1 MSAVRAV
8 ASIRLVLVIVAA
20 ATSCGPSEPARSA
33 PRDATQ
39 GTRAAKIVNATIVAN
54 GCQNL
59 GTASAHLAERAMYDL
74 VEGCSSVPGGTARFH
89 ATLEP
94 GGRIEIV
101 NGPGQPEVIPICVIK
116 HSLLHKV
123 RLSMPCGL
131 DVKLEETTMA
141 VTSDAGAR

>member
-1 MSAVRAV
+1 MAAVRAV
-8 ASIRLVLVIVAA
+8 VSIRLAMVAA
-20 ATSCGPSEPARSA
+20 VTSCGPSEPARSA
-33 PRDATQ
+33 RDATP
-39 GTRAAKIVNATIVAN
+39 GSRSAKIVNATIVTN
-54 GCQNL
+54 GCQTL
-59 GTASAHLAERAMYDL
+59 GTASARLAERAMYDL
-74 VEGCSSVPGGTARFH
+74 VEGCTSIPGGTARFH

-123 RLSMPCGL
+123 RLSEPCGL

-141 VTSDAGAR
+141 VTGDAGAR